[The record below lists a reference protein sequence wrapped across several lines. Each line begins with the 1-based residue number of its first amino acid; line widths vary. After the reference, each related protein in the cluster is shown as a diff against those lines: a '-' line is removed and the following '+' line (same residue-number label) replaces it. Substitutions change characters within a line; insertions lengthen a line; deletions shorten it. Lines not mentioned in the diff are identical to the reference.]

1 MPYTEAQRQ
10 ATLRYRQKN
19 IERTREL
26 SKKHMKKWLENNK
39 ELHAKKELEKY
50 HIKKQIKEIIS
61 ILIDE
66 NI

>member
-1 MPYTEAQRQ
+1 MSYTEAQRK
-10 ATLRYRQKN
+10 ATNKWRKNN

-26 SKKHMKKWLENNK
+26 NRKHITKWLENNK

-50 HIKKQIKEIIS
+50 HIKKQIKEIML

>member
-1 MPYTEAQRQ
+1 MAYTQAQRE
-10 ATLRYRQKN
+10 ATKRYRLKN

-26 SKKHMKKWLENNK
+26 SKKHMRKWLDNNK
-39 ELHAKKELEKY
+39 ELHAKRELEKY
-50 HIKKQIKEIIS
+50 HIKQDIKKIML